1 MKTKAAILSLI
12 IGATLTRGASP
23 AGIPDLGERTL
34 TREMTV
40 IAVNEETREVE
51 LAFSSETEV
60 EQWFG
65 IEILDH
71 SPQAVDMSRLA
82 GGGAPLLV
90 DHNWRDQVGVV
101 VSARIDAD
109 KVGRCW
115 VKFSRSQRGED
126 IFTDV
131 KDKIRQKVSVGY
143 KVLEAKVTETRDG
156 GNVDVVT
163 ITRWMPYEVSI
174 VSVPADDTVG
184 IGRAAGF
191 DNPHIDPQNPA
202 GNNPAHIPNPSKGK
216 RKMKLVEKTVLD
228 ARGQMVRAMVDSED
242 GDKIVE
248 VLYLIAGIPDENERG
263 QKRGHRQQRK
273 GAGGSGDDD
282 DDGEGDHVTRSA
294 IEKEIRERNSEI
306 FNMGETYGLQAVAS
320 KAVSEGKSVDE
331 ARQMLLDAFNE
342 RGERH
347 MGAKNPTGQK
357 KRDGAAPLGD
367 GGHQG
372 AEIGMTDAEIRNY
385 SMFKLIRALAKPQDV
400 ALQRAAE
407 FEFECSRAAAEA
419 YGKEAQGAIIP
430 DDVLRNFMG
439 GQLRALNA
447 NQGAA
452 NTPVGAIT
460 GENLVAH
467 NFYANEFIGLLRN
480 NTTIM
485 RLARTMPGLVGMVDI
500 PKQTG
505 GATAYWI
512 GEHDDAPETIPTFGQ
527 IELKPHT
534 VAAYTDIT
542 RRLLKQSTPDAE
554 NIVRADLA
562 AAVGAAIDYAGY
574 YGTGADNQP
583 RGLKNYTGI
592 NLVTWTAAQGF
603 SYQKAVEMETEI
615 ASDNADVSNMAYVLN
630 ARGRGAAKTTPK
642 FVDGASVAGAGVL
655 WEPGNTLN
663 GYRTEVTN
671 QLVNNDVFFGNFGD
685 FLIGMWG
692 GLDLTVDPYTLSR
705 KGALRLVVFQ
715 DVDFGVRRVESF
727 SYGTQSAGA

>member
-1 MKTKAAILSLI
+1 MKQNNVLELI
-12 IGATLTRGASP
+12 IGQCFNRSAS
-23 AGIPDLGERTL
+23 AGILTDITDKVIGSG

-40 IAVNEETREVE
+40 VSVNEETREVE
-51 LAFSSETEV
+51 LAFSSEAEV

-71 SPQAVDMSRLA
+71 SPGAVDMSRIA
-82 GGGAPLLV
+82 DGGAPLLV

-101 VSARIDAD
+101 TSARIDGD
-109 KVGRCW
+109 RIGRAI
-115 VKFSRSQRGED
+115 VKFSRSQRGEE
-126 IFTDV
+126 IFQDV

-143 KVLEAKVTETRDG
+143 KVMEAKVTETRDG
-156 GNVDVVT
+156 GNTDVVT
-163 ITRWMPYEVSI
+163 ITRWLPYEISV
-174 VSVPADDTVG
+174 VSVPADNDVG
-184 IGRAAGF
+184 FGRIAGF
-191 DNPHIDPQNPA
+191 DNPHMDPKSNTA
-202 GNNPAHIPNPSKGK
+202 DNPAHIPNPSKGK
-216 RKMKLVEKTVLD
+216 RNMKLVEKTVRD
-228 ARGQMVRAMVDSED
+228 ARGQMVRAMVDSDD

-248 VLYLIAGIPDENERG
+248 VLYMIAGVPDDSQQRS
-263 QKRGHRQQRK
+263 QRQQRQQRK
-273 GAGGSGDDD
+273 GAGGSDDD
-282 DDGEGDHVTRSA
+282 DEPSRDD
-294 IEKEIRERNSEI
+294 IEKEIRERNAEI
-306 FNMGETYGLQAVAS
+306 FNMGETYQLQSVAAR
-320 KAVSEGKSVDE
+320 AVSEGKTVDQ
-331 ARQMLLDAFNE
+331 ARQIMLDAINE
-342 RGERH
+342 REEKQPGTRTPPGKKPAGER
-347 MGAKNPTGQK
+347 GSK
-357 KRDGAAPLGD
+357 PLGD
-367 GGHQG
+367 GGQDAQIG
-372 AEIGMTDAEIRNY
+372 LSEREIQDY
-385 SMFKLIRALAKPQDV
+385 SMFRLIRALAKPQDI

-430 DDVLRNFMG
+430 DDILRNFMG

-512 GEHDDAPETIPTFGQ
+512 GEHEDAPETIPTFGQ

-534 VAAYTDIT
+534 VAAFTDIT

-562 AAVGAAIDYAGY
+562 AAVGLAIDYAGY
-574 YGTGADNQP
+574 YGTGTGNEP
-583 RGLKNYTGI
+583 RGIKNYSGI
-592 NLVTWTAAQGF
+592 NAVTWTAAEGF
-603 SYQKAVEMETEI
+603 SYEKAVEMESEI
-615 ASDNADVSNMAYVLN
+615 AADNADVSSMAYVLN
-630 ARGRGAAKTTPK
+630 ARARGKAKTTPK
-642 FVDGASVAGAGVL
+642 FIDGASVAGAGVL

-671 QLVNNDVFFGNFGD
+671 QLVNNDVFFGNFAD
-685 FLIGMWG
+685 LLIGMWG

-715 DVDFGVRRVESF
+715 DVDFGLRRVESF
-727 SYGTQSAGA
+727 TYGTQAAASGG